1 LHPRGD
7 GQVAMPLRPGRCYRR
22 FDTPPYTR
30 LEYIKSIP
38 PVTIPKFDL
47 GNPKGEFKYELKLVT
62 MRAGQIRQNAL
73 EAARQIA
80 NKYLSSKL
88 GEQNY
93 FMRICVF
100 PHHILR
106 ENKMMAMAGADR
118 LQDGMR
124 LSFGTPIGRAA
135 RVEEGQTIILVRVN
149 EGGLEHAKEALRRA
163 ASKLPLPCRIVVES
177 GGNGGKGAA
186 C

>member
-1 LHPRGD
+1 
-7 GQVAMPLRPGRCYRR
+7 MPLRPGRCYRR

-30 LEYIKSIP
+30 LEYIRSIP
-38 PVTIPKFDL
+38 PVIIPKFDL
-47 GNPKGEFKYELKLVT
+47 GNPKGSFTHVVKLVT
-62 MRAGQIRQNAL
+62 LRAGQIRQNAL

-80 NKYLSSKL
+80 NKYLSRRV

-93 FMRICVF
+93 FLRIRVF

-135 RVEEGQTIILVRVN
+135 RVSVGQVIMQVRVN
-149 EGGLEHAKEALRRA
+149 ENNIGHAKEALRRA
-163 ASKLPLPCRIVVES
+163 ASKLPLPCRIIIEHK
-177 GGNGGKGAA
+177 GNAS
-186 C
+186 

>member
-1 LHPRGD
+1 
-7 GQVAMPLRPGRCYRR
+7 MPLRPGKCYRR

-47 GNPKGEFKYELKLVT
+47 GNPKGEFRVTARLVT
-62 MRAGQIRQNAL
+62 MKAGQIRQNAL
-73 EAARQIA
+73 EAARQQA
-80 NKYLSSKL
+80 NKYLSSKI

-93 FMRICVF
+93 YMKINVF

-135 RVEEGQTIILVRVN
+135 RVDKGQTVVLVRINAEHV
-149 EGGLEHAKEALRRA
+149 EHAKEALRRA
-163 ASKLPLPCRIVVES
+163 AAKLPLPCRILVEE
-177 GGNGGKGAA
+177 G
-186 C
+186 

>member
-1 LHPRGD
+1 
-7 GQVAMPLRPGRCYRR
+7 MPLRPGRCYRR

-30 LEYIKSIP
+30 LKYIKSIP
-38 PVTIPKFDL
+38 PVTIPKFEL
-47 GNPKGEFKYELKLVT
+47 GNPKGEFSFELKLVT
-62 MRAGQIRQNAL
+62 MKAGQIRQNSI

-80 NKYLSSKL
+80 NKYLSAKL

-93 FMRICVF
+93 FMKILVY

-124 LSFGTPIGRAA
+124 LSFGTPVGRAA
-135 RVEEGQTIILVRVN
+135 RVEVGQPILTVKVN
-149 EGGLEHAKEALRRA
+149 QSGLDHAKEALRRA
-163 ASKLPLPCRIVVES
+163 SSKIPLPCRIVIEA
-177 GGNGGKGAA
+177 GGSTSEGAA
-186 C
+186 R

>member
-1 LHPRGD
+1 
-7 GQVAMPLRPGRCYRR
+7 MPLRPARCYRR

-47 GNPKGEFKYELKLVT
+47 GNPNGQFDCTLKLVV
-62 MRAGQIRQNAL
+62 MRSGQVRQNAL
-73 EAARQIA
+73 EAARQMA

-93 FMRICVF
+93 FLRISVF

-135 RVEEGQTIILVRVN
+135 RVESGQVLMAVKVKSN
-149 EGGLEHAKEALRRA
+149 NLEHAKEALRRA
-163 ASKLPLPCRIVVES
+163 ASKLPLPCRVVVET
-177 GGNGGKGAA
+177 GGTASETGTR
-186 C
+186 

>member
-1 LHPRGD
+1 
-7 GQVAMPLRPGRCYRR
+7 MPLRPARCYRR

-47 GNPKGEFKYELKLVT
+47 GNPSGQFDCTLKLVV
-62 MRAGQIRQNAL
+62 MRSGQVRQNAL
-73 EAARQIA
+73 EAARQMA

-93 FMRICVF
+93 FLRISVF

-135 RVEEGQTIILVRVN
+135 RVESGQVLMTVKVKRN
-149 EGGLEHAKEALRRA
+149 NLEHAKEALRRA
-163 ASKLPLPCRIVVES
+163 ASKLPLPCRVVVEP
-177 GGNGGKGAA
+177 GGTASETGTR
-186 C
+186 

>member
-1 LHPRGD
+1 
-7 GQVAMPLRPGRCYRR
+7 MPLRPGRCYRK
-22 FDTPPYTR
+22 FGTPPYTR
-30 LEYIKSIP
+30 LKYIKSIP

-47 GNPKGEFKYELKLVT
+47 GNPNGDYDCTLKLVT
-62 MRAGQIRQNAL
+62 LRPGQIRQNSI

-80 NKYLSSKL
+80 NKYLSSKI

-93 FMRICVF
+93 FMRINIF

-124 LSFGTPIGRAA
+124 LSFGTPVGRAA
-135 RVEEGQTIILVRVN
+135 RVETGQTLILVKVKSN
-149 EGGLEHAKEALRRA
+149 NLEHAKEALRRA
-163 ASKLPLPCRIVVES
+163 STKIPLTCRIFVEA
-177 GGNGGKGAA
+177 GGKAFEEGTQ
-186 C
+186 

>member
-1 LHPRGD
+1 
-7 GQVAMPLRPGRCYRR
+7 MPLRPGRCYRR

-38 PVTIPKFDL
+38 PVTVPKFDL
-47 GNPKGEFKYELKLVT
+47 GNPKGSFDCTVKLVT
-62 MRAGQIRQNAL
+62 LKAGQIRQNAL

-93 FMRICVF
+93 FMRISVF

-135 RVEEGQTIILVRVN
+135 RVGAGQVVMYVRVRSN
-149 EGGLEHAKEALRRA
+149 SIEHAKEALRRA
-163 ASKLPLPCRIVVES
+163 SSKISLPCRIVVEV
-177 GGNGGKGAA
+177 GGTASEAGAR
-186 C
+186 

>member
-1 LHPRGD
+1 
-7 GQVAMPLRPGRCYRR
+7 MPLRPGRCYRR

-47 GNPKGEFKYELKLVT
+47 GNPKGDFSHTVKLVT
-62 MRAGQIRQNAL
+62 LRSGQVRQNAL
-73 EAARQIA
+73 EASRQIA
-80 NKYLSSKL
+80 NKYLTMKL

-93 FMRICVF
+93 YLKICVF

-124 LSFGTPIGRAA
+124 LSFGTPVGRAA
-135 RVEEGQTIILVRVN
+135 RVENGQVLMLVQVN
-149 EGGLEHAKEALRRA
+149 ANNVEHAKEALRRA
-163 ASKLPLPCRIVVES
+163 SSKIPFPCRITVES
-177 GGNGGKGAA
+177 KGTPT
-186 C
+186 

>member
-1 LHPRGD
+1 
-7 GQVAMPLRPGRCYRR
+7 MPLRPGRCYRR

-38 PVTIPKFDL
+38 PITIPKFDL
-47 GNPKGEFKYELKLVT
+47 GNAKGSFSYTLKLIT
-62 MRAGQIRQNAL
+62 EKSGQIRQNAL

-80 NKYLSSKL
+80 NKYLSTKL

-93 FMRICVF
+93 YMRICVF
-100 PHHILR
+100 PHHIIR

-124 LSFGTPIGRAA
+124 LAFGTPVGRAA
-135 RVEEGQTIILVRVN
+135 RVETGQALLMVKVN
-149 EGGLEHAKEALRRA
+149 ESGLEHAKEALRRA
-163 ASKLPLPCRIVVES
+163 ASKLPLPCRILVE
-177 GGNGGKGAA
+177 GGGTASEVAA
-186 C
+186 R